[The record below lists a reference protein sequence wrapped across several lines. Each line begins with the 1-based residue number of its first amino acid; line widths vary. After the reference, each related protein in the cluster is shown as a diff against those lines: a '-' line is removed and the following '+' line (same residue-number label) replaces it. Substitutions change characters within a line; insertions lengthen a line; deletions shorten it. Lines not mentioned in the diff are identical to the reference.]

1 MNTNQYT
8 IRILDRIHN
17 PDEVINYS
25 SSDEEESAEEKKIK
39 NMFKKKQIS
48 PRTYDRK
55 KKELEVWVTIEHD
68 EVKKTKKIFEDDH

>member
-1 MNTNQYT
+1 
-8 IRILDRIHN
+8 
-17 PDEVINYS
+17 
-25 SSDEEESAEEKKIK
+25 
-39 NMFKKKQIS
+39 MFKKKQIS